1 MLVGLMSLLAV
12 AAAPAKQEQP
22 STAPPAPQTTPAP
35 SLTPSLSYLPPKG
48 APPDRANPTDIET
61 RIAETLKSA
70 AEAKDSLT
78 IARLRV
84 SAANR
89 ILSFRLARPA
99 TALLLGLARDA
110 ELKMLTESSQEAAK
124 LLDDADA
131 ALKAPGAVRPEEAK
145 DAEQVQRVAS
155 MLRTFADAIHAAA
168 DPPADRAQTRKTL
181 SRLGILLESDDAA
194 LSASAALWY
203 ARLARHEEDWDS
215 ALKTLPAALSE
226 PEPTLMP
233 LAFFLRLERCRLGS
247 LKGDYSAAL
256 ALLARIEDGCT
267 NWFDENEVDPARR
280 CAALLQLDVLRAWK
294 DQLDRSSKAEE
305 SRWCT
310 DRISHIQTESL
321 SKPDSPVLQLAEA
334 APFMLGKE

>member
-1 MLVGLMSLLAV
+1 MLVPLMVLIAS
-12 AAAPAKQEQP
+12 AAAPATQEP
-22 STAPPAPQTTPAP
+22 TSLPPPAPQTAPAP
-35 SLTPSLSYLPPKG
+35 SLAHSISYLPPKG
-48 APPDRANPTDIET
+48 APPDRANPADIEA
-61 RIAETLKSA
+61 RISETLKST
-70 AEAKDSLT
+70 AEAKDALAIS
-78 IARLRV
+78 RLRT

-99 TALLLGLARDA
+99 TALLLGLARDEDRKTLA
-110 ELKMLTESSQEAAK
+110 ESSQEAAK
-124 LLDDADA
+124 LLDDAAA
-131 ALKAPGAVRPEEAK
+131 ALKAPGAVRPEEEKEA
-145 DAEQVQRVAS
+145 DQIQRVAA

-247 LKGDYSAAL
+247 LKGDYSASL
-256 ALLARIEDGCT
+256 AMLMRIEDGCESG
-267 NWFDENEVDPARR
+267 FDEDEVEPAKR
-280 CAALLQLDVLRAWK
+280 CAALMQLDILRAWK
-294 DQLDRSSKAEE
+294 GRLDVASKTDEA
-305 SRWCT
+305 RWCT
-310 DRISHIQTESL
+310 DSISRIQADSL
-321 SKPDSPVLQLAEA
+321 SKPDSAVLQLAEA
-334 APFMLGKE
+334 APFMMGKD

>member
-1 MLVGLMSLLAV
+1 MLVRFMVLIAS
-12 AAAPAKQEQP
+12 AAAPVMQEQP
-22 STAPPAPQTTPAP
+22 SPEPPPPQAAPAPPST
-35 SLTPSLSYLPPKG
+35 LSLSYLPPAG
-48 APPDRANPTDIET
+48 ATPDRANPTDIES

-70 AEAKDSLT
+70 AEAKDALAS
-78 IARLRV
+78 ARLRV

-99 TALLLGLARDA
+99 TALLLGLAREA
-110 ELKMLTESSQEAAK
+110 ELKTLTESSQEAAK

-155 MLRTFADAIHAAA
+155 MLRTFADAIQAAA
-168 DPPADRAQTRKTL
+168 EPPADRAQTRKTL

-226 PEPTLMP
+226 PEPMLSP

-247 LKGDYSAAL
+247 LKGDYSASL

-267 NWFDENEVDPARR
+267 NWFDEDEADPARR
-280 CAALLQLDVLRAWK
+280 CAALMQLEVLRAWK

-310 DRISHIQTESL
+310 ERISRIHTESL
-321 SKPDSPVLQLAEA
+321 SNPDKLVLQLTEA
-334 APFMLGKE
+334 APFMMGKD